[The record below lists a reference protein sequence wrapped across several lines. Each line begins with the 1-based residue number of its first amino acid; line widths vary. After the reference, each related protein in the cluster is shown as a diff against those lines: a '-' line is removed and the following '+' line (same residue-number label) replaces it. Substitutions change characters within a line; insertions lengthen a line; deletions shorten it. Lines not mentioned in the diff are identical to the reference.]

1 MFRKYTLFVRKSKR
15 TFCFF
20 VTFVLPNQ
28 RVMKRIVSII
38 ILCCGCLHLS
48 AQTYDELITRAMDA
62 VEKDSLYQAEGLF
75 KQALKLEPANMRN
88 ALLFSNLGT
97 VQRRMGKNKEALESY
112 SLALNLTPYSITI
125 LLNRAS
131 LSLEMDYLDKAYLDY
146 CNVLDLDAQ
155 NKEALQFRAYIY
167 MRRRQYAE
175 ARMDYRA
182 LLEILPDDKTARIG
196 MAMVNQKDRRYRE
209 SLEEFNRL
217 IVDYPKDVSLLK
229 ARAELEVEMGT
240 LEMALLDL
248 ENAVKLAPN
257 DEEIYVMCGEIYLA
271 QGRKREAYVAFE
283 KAIELGVPRPQLQ
296 EQLKASKGK

>member
-1 MFRKYTLFVRKSKR
+1 
-15 TFCFF
+15 
-20 VTFVLPNQ
+20 
-28 RVMKRIVSII
+28 MKRIIYII
-38 ILCCGCLHLS
+38 VLCCSCLQLS

-62 VEKDSLYQAEGLF
+62 VEKDSLYQAEGWF
-75 KQALKLEPANMRN
+75 KKALQLEPANMRN

-112 SLALNLTPYSITI
+112 SLALNLTPYSVTM

-131 LSLEMDYLDKAYLDY
+131 LYLEMDYLDKAYVDY
-146 CNVLDLDAQ
+146 CNVIDLDAT
-155 NKEALQFRAYIY
+155 NTEALGFRAYIY
-167 MRRRQYAE
+167 MRRRQYTDAKV
-175 ARMDYRA
+175 DYQRV
-182 LLEILPDDKTARIG
+182 LKEVSDDKTARIG
-196 MAMVNQKDRRYRE
+196 MAMANQKLQRYRE

-240 LEMALLDL
+240 LEVALLDL
-248 ENAVKLAPN
+248 ENAAKLAPN